1 MASDWTGSIR
11 VAVTEASV
19 GYVATG
25 ANPDATGV
33 AEISGNAS
41 LSRVPEDGEPS
52 RQEFHISLT
61 IKGCSASEAKRGAT
75 VWPNMMNEITGNDD
89 VIGILFK
96 LDEFEQRRG
105 YLYLHPA
112 QFDKLMG
119 NLAANTSVT
128 LYSRQGTQ
136 SECDL
141 IIRADLYTKTI
152 APQSVSGG

>member
-119 NLAANTSVT
+119 NLAANTSVM

-141 IIRADLYTKTI
+141 IISVHTYTKVI
-152 APQSVSGG
+152 ASQQ

>member
-1 MASDWTGSIR
+1 MASDWTGSIS

-25 ANPDATGV
+25 ANPDAIGV

-41 LSRVPEDGEPS
+41 LSRISDDAEPP

-61 IKGCSASEAKRGAT
+61 IQGQSASEAKREAHL
-75 VWPNMMNEITGNDD
+75 WPDVMNEITDNDD

-96 LDEFEQRRG
+96 VDEFEQRRG

-112 QFDKLMG
+112 QYYNLMG
-119 NLAANTSVT
+119 NLATSTALT

-141 IIRADLYTKTI
+141 IVSVHLYTKMI
-152 APQSVSGG
+152 APQQ